1 MSLRGREVR
10 TFLEPDSHEK
20 LSIMAEHKDMQI
32 AELAARLL
40 EKMIAAE
47 WHEVSFLLERS
58 TRLGKRC
65 KAVESQEPK

>member
-10 TFLEPDSHEK
+10 SFIDPDSHEK
-20 LSIMAEHKDMQI
+20 LAIMAEHKDTQI

-47 WHEVSFLLERS
+47 WHEVSILLERS
-58 TRLGKRC
+58 KRLGKRW
-65 KAVESQEPK
+65 KAVDSGEGG